1 MNDAI
6 AEEDK
11 TTIEFKVLCHL
22 LAKAY
27 DVNLQCPAFGH
38 QSVLHLACAREML
51 AITHLVR

>member
-11 TTIEFKVLCHL
+11 TTTEFKVLCHL

-27 DVNLQCPAFGH
+27 DVNLQCPAFGN